1 MLDKIICEV
10 MLKELSTGELELLDK
25 EIALPNIPFPVCPE
39 FFVWDTVCEIN
50 GWKLQQNMMT
60 RHARIV
66 DNKNIRKAWGTING
80 MIRAMDRMAESL
92 QKSEH
97 IAIEKLKK
105 LKELW
110 DCGIIT
116 QSEYETKK
124 RNLLQKI

>member
-1 MLDKIICEV
+1 MFDKIICEV

-80 MIRAMDRMAESL
+80 MIRAMDRMAQSL

>member
-1 MLDKIICEV
+1 

>member
-1 MLDKIICEV
+1 MFDKIICEL

>member
-1 MLDKIICEV
+1 MFDKIICEV
-10 MLKELSTGELELLDK
+10 VLKEISTGGLELLDK

-80 MIRAMDRMAESL
+80 MIRAMDRMAKSL

-97 IAIEKLKK
+97 LAIEKLKE
-105 LKELW
+105 LKELRG
-110 DCGIIT
+110 CGIIT

>member
-1 MLDKIICEV
+1 
-10 MLKELSTGELELLDK
+10 
-25 EIALPNIPFPVCPE
+25 
-39 FFVWDTVCEIN
+39 
-50 GWKLQQNMMT
+50 
-60 RHARIV
+60 
-66 DNKNIRKAWGTING
+66 
-80 MIRAMDRMAESL
+80 MDRMAESL

>member
-1 MLDKIICEV
+1 MFDKIICEV

-116 QSEYETKK
+116 QSEYETKQ
-124 RNLLQKI
+124 R

>member
-1 MLDKIICEV
+1 MFDKIICEV

-50 GWKLQQNMMT
+50 RWKLQQNMMT

>member
-1 MLDKIICEV
+1 MFDKIICEV

>member
-1 MLDKIICEV
+1 MFDKIICEV

-80 MIRAMDRMAESL
+80 MIRAMDRMAKSL

-97 IAIEKLKK
+97 LAIEKLKE
-105 LKELW
+105 LKELRG
-110 DCGIIT
+110 CGIIT

-124 RNLLQKI
+124 RNLLHKI

>member
-1 MLDKIICEV
+1 MFDKIICEV

-97 IAIEKLKK
+97 IAIEKLKE
-105 LKELW
+105 LKELRG
-110 DCGIIT
+110 CGIIT

>member
-1 MLDKIICEV
+1 MFDKIICEV

-124 RNLLQKI
+124 RTLLQKI